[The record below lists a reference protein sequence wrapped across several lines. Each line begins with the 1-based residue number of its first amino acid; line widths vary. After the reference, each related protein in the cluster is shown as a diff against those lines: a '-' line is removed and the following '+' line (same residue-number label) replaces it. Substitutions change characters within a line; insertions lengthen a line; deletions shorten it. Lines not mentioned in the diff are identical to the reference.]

1 MGTGLLKDFTAIN
14 ASKANFDDIYIM
26 PDPRAYF
33 SILGALDYIIP
44 DLADPVVRQILTAYS
59 KIHDRRPRVLDV
71 GCSYGINAAVHR
83 FPVNVDLLRR
93 RYASADM
100 AAVSPD
106 ELMALD
112 KNFFES
118 WPDIGAAD
126 FIGLDISDEA
136 VNYAK
141 QVGLLRDGIVAN
153 LEQDRITAA
162 QAKIA
167 GSADVILSTGCIGY
181 VSEKTYTQLLNTM
194 SRPPWIISFVL
205 RMFSYN
211 GFEKVMQAHGLVT
224 ERLASATFV
233 QRRFRDQEEMEKTVS
248 TLARLGIDPSG
259 FEADGMIHAE
269 LYLSRPAE
277 DVRLASLDELV
288 TVTSGR
294 NRLTGA
300 RYVRVETAD
309 GPQVALAP

>member
-1 MGTGLLKDFTAIN
+1 MKDFPAIN
-14 ASKANFDDIYIM
+14 ASKANFDDIYTM

-59 KIHDRRPRVLDV
+59 KAHDCRPRVLDV

-83 FPVNVDLLRR
+83 FPLNVDMLRR
-93 RYASADM
+93 RYASPEI
-100 AAVSPD
+100 AALSPD
-106 ELMALD
+106 EVMRLD
-112 KNFFES
+112 RNYFEA
-118 WPDIGAAD
+118 WPQTGVAD
-126 FIGLDISDEA
+126 FIGLDISPQA
-136 VNYAK
+136 VDYARR
-141 QVGLLRDGIVAN
+141 VGLLQNGIVAN

-181 VSEKTYTQLLNTM
+181 VSEKTYTQLLNAM
-194 SRPPWIISFVL
+194 PKAPWVISFVL
-205 RMFSYN
+205 RMFSYR
-211 GFEKVMQAHGLVT
+211 GFEKVMQSHGLVT

-233 QRRFRDQEEMEKTVS
+233 QRRFRDQDEMEKTVS
-248 TLARLGIDPSG
+248 TLTRLGIDPAG
-259 FEADGMIHAE
+259 FESDGMIHAE
-269 LYLSRPAE
+269 LFLSRPEE
-277 DVRLASLDELV
+277 DARQASLDELV